1 MSENAISIEIPDTVT
16 EISDDAL
23 NGCKKLEKIKYKN
36 KTYTLSN
43 KSDLIAAIHGEEGLT
58 ITSDGKLTKVS
69 PELTEVKIPNSVTTI
84 GNYAF
89 YDCTSLKSITIPD
102 SITTIYAEAF
112 SGCKNLTSIIIGN
125 GVTSIGKLAFN
136 NCINLTDVIIGD
148 SLETIIELAFHNCK
162 SLKKI
167 TLPRSVSYISDSAF
181 ENCTNIVITYHGM
194 TYDYTR
200 ISELSAEA
208 QLSHIALQ

>member
-1 MSENAISIEIPDTVT
+1 MLIKNNALAKVSENAISIEIPDTVT

-58 ITSDGKLTKVS
+58 IENGVLTKVS
-69 PELTEVKIPNSVTTI
+69 PELTEVKIPDRVTVIESSAFGNCNNLTSVTIPNSVITIGNYAFSGCTSLTNITIPDNVTTIESGVFNDCTSLTSVTLPNSVTTI

-102 SITTIYAEAF
+102 SVTTIYAEAF
-112 SGCKNLTSIIIGN
+112 SGCKNLT
-125 GVTSIGKLAFN
+125 T
-136 NCINLTDVIIGD
+136 
-148 SLETIIELAFHNCK
+148 
-162 SLKKI
+162 
-167 TLPRSVSYISDSAF
+167 
-181 ENCTNIVITYHGM
+181 
-194 TYDYTR
+194 
-200 ISELSAEA
+200 
-208 QLSHIALQ
+208 